1 MSEDKSPETP
11 QTEET
16 AEDVEV
22 VAHGADAEDWCVVN
36 NSQAL

>member
-11 QTEET
+11 EIDET
-16 AEDVEV
+16 TDDVEV
-22 VAHGADAEDWCVVN
+22 VAHGADVEDWCVVN